1 MPLTLPFVPGRRLV
15 DLINELERR
24 LAGQAPG
31 AGLAADLADAVP
43 DASSYVFVL
52 FDGLGTHQ
60 LDHGAARSLRAS
72 ARGVLAAPFPT
83 TTTVSLATISTG
95 RMPAEHG
102 MIGHLMLLDGA
113 VVNVLKWVT
122 PAGAP
127 FDHPTEAFLPGPN
140 TWERL
145 RAAGVEPITV
155 QPAEFAHSPLTRAIY
170 RGCRFEGV
178 HGVEEAVEATAVLAR
193 EPGRLVFTYF
203 NQVDFAAHVWGQTS
217 AEYRTAIGLVDTAWA
232 QLRAR
237 LKPGVVMVGSADHG
251 HLDYGPGDK
260 LLVRDPEYSE
270 LTFYGDARM
279 VFVRGDT
286 GLIGDLGASLGVS
299 PHWVSDGDGLW
310 PGDRHAALGSRLPT
324 AVLAAPE
331 GKVILPK
338 GFDKRLVGYHGGLAY
353 QEVEVPLLVG

>member
-15 DLINELERR
+15 DLVNELERR
-24 LAGQAPG
+24 LIGAAPG
-31 AGLAADLADAVP
+31 AGLAPDLADTIP
-43 DASSYVFVL
+43 DASSFVFVL
-52 FDGLGTHQ
+52 FDGLGHHQ
-60 LDHGAARSLRAS
+60 LDHAAARSLRAS
-72 ARGVLAAPFPT
+72 ARGIITAPFPT

-95 RMPAEHG
+95 LMPAEHG
-102 MIGHLMLLDGA
+102 MIGHLMLLDGV

-122 PAGAP
+122 PAGARV
-127 FDHPTEAFLPGPN
+127 DHPTETFLPGPN
-140 TWERL
+140 MWERL
-145 RAAGVEPITV
+145 SAAGIEPITV
-155 QPAEFAHSPLTRAIY
+155 QPAEFIHSPLTRAIY

-203 NQVDFAAHVWGQTS
+203 NQVDFAAHVWGQLS
-217 AEYRTAIGLVDTAWA
+217 AEYRAAIGLVDTAWS

-237 LKPGVVMVGSADHG
+237 VKPGVAVVGTADHG
-251 HLDYGPGDK
+251 HLDYGPQDK
-260 LLVRDPEYSE
+260 LLVRGAEFTG

-286 GLIGDLGASLGVS
+286 TLIGDLASGLGID
-299 PHWVSDGDGLW
+299 PHWVGEADTLW
-310 PGDRHAALGSRLPT
+310 PGHRLPGLEDRLPT

-338 GFDKRLVGYHGGLAY
+338 GFDKRLVGYHGGLAHE
-353 QEVEVPLLVG
+353 EVEVPLLVG